1 MDFQQAANIP
11 HDSASPE
18 TFPVWM
24 ITELDLESGSLY
36 SFHNFTLQVQDDKQ
50 IVKVTRCI

>member
-18 TFPVWM
+18 TFPIWNPEFV
-24 ITELDLESGSLY
+24 
-36 SFHNFTLQVQDDKQ
+36 FVHNFTLQVQDDKND
-50 IVKVTRCI
+50 VKVTRCIDVILVF